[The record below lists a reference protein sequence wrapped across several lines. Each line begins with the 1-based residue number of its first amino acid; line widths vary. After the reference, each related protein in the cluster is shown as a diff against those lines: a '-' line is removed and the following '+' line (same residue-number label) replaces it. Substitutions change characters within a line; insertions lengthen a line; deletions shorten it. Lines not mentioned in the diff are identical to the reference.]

1 MTKHTTEEDRFHI
14 YLSML
19 PACVLSILGSLF
31 IIFVFIS
38 IKSLHKFAFK
48 LIFILSIFDL
58 FSSIA
63 FLIPTWDANYN
74 SPSCQIQ
81 AILISF
87 FTFGGVIWTTF
98 IAVSLYYIIAK
109 NKVFPEKFWKHS
121 FVLTLA
127 LSLIEAVVPIITKS
141 YGTVAGWCW
150 ITQTRYLDSGF
161 YERYLLFFLPVWLMI
176 FLIIG
181 LYVFVIKSLKDT
193 YQDEKTIKS
202 LNKKLTYYPMI
213 LIICFLPYTIKGLLE
228 LIGVNFV
235 FKYQVPLTMFAG
247 IFRSLIGFLNAIV
260 YGYTKKVKQEIR
272 SKFSTRSDIT
282 QSIAV
287 AINRPPNLKGSQCTL
302 FSEVSESN

>member
-1 MTKHTTEEDRFHI
+1 MTKHTSKEERFDI

-19 PACVLSILGSLF
+19 PPNVLSILGSLF

-38 IKSLHKFAFK
+38 FKSLHKFAFK

-58 FSSIA
+58 LSSIA
-63 FLIPTWDANYN
+63 FLIPTWDSDYT
-74 SPSCQIQ
+74 SPSCQVQ

-87 FTFGGVIWTTF
+87 FTFAGVVWTAF

-109 NKVFPEKFWKHS
+109 NKVFPEKYWKQS
-121 FVLTLA
+121 FAVTIV

-150 ITQTRYLDSGF
+150 ITQTSDLDAGF
-161 YERYLLFFLPVWLMI
+161 YERYIMFYLPVWVLI

-228 LIGVNFV
+228 LIRVKFV
-235 FKYQVPLTMFAG
+235 FDHQVPLTMFAG

-260 YGYTKKVKQEIR
+260 YGYTKKVKEEIR
-272 SKFSTRSDIT
+272 SKFSSKSDIT
-282 QSIAV
+282 QSFSV
-287 AINRPPNLKGSQCTL
+287 AINRPPNLLGSQCTL